1 MCEVCPDAGP
11 VREINPAEDVVWMT
25 RNGMRPQQLV
35 PWTFK
40 HPERMGVTIADS
52 SCRSLVESGQPRVME
67 MITKVS
73 SHFPSGETH
82 SREVIVFCVPGVTAA
97 RPANTFNV
105 STFIHFWEF
114 LGGCRNEF
122 EIFLVPPERSVQND
136 WGGAKRAKQVR
147 WLFREYVEDKR
158 VTFLGN
164 VLDALEAEADTT
176 GHKDPNAGVLWDDAL
191 HMTPDTTELVNMA
204 MWQQIAKIQDERG
217 SQEKIPLLIW
227 DFNASTDNMKKMES
241 AHVSWWDA
249 VTSWAS
255 AVGPMRSTTQQQ
267 LNALVG
273 TKEPEADYYKVNL
286 RKPHLKA
293 ALNTEGHKARV
304 LEYEEMNSKQFN
316 PMELMG
322 ECRTH
327 EGVIV
332 DRKEAE
338 TRAQAEKWPSE
349 DDEEEM
355 KLWLKAAWNMTGH
368 AYKAEAFETL
378 NTKLRGYRRL
388 MIWGILQRFHIP
400 KREYAQT
407 IEDARGATSEV
418 ASGSTML
425 PQDTLPAAVVGSLG
439 AADRQLLQEAVQ
451 KDARAA
457 GLVAPKVEHEES
469 SSETTIDW
477 NNRDRCDREHD
488 RQLEVQIEVL
498 KSQKRLETPIVPAA
512 DPALQ
517 AVKVKSATITQ
528 TAKREAV
535 DVGPQSG
542 PNTAEGAALEQMQAR
557 DNADASPTLALE
569 VDTSAQGEDDP
580 GAKTG
585 TFHVDL
591 ESSSDN

>member
-1 MCEVCPDAGP
+1 
-11 VREINPAEDVVWMT
+11 
-25 RNGMRPQQLV
+25 MRPQQLV

-97 RPANTFNV
+97 RSANPFNV

-355 KLWLKAAWNMTGH
+355 KLWLKAAWHMTGH
-368 AYKAEAFETL
+368 VYRAAAFETL
-378 NTKLRGYRRL
+378 NTKLRGCRRL
-388 MIWGILQRFHIP
+388 MIWGILQRFNIP
-400 KREYAQT
+400 KREYAQA
-407 IEDARGATSEV
+407 IEDARGATGET
-418 ASGSTML
+418 ASGSN
-425 PQDTLPAAVVGSLG
+425 PQQEKAGST
-439 AADRQLLQEAVQ
+439 
-451 KDARAA
+451 
-457 GLVAPKVEHEES
+457 APKIELEES

-477 NNRDRCDREHD
+477 NNRDKCDREHD
-488 RQLEVQIEVL
+488 RQLEVQIEAL
-498 KSQKRLETPIVPAA
+498 KSQKRLETPIVPSA

-528 TAKREAV
+528 TVKREAV

-585 TFHVDL
+585 TFPVDL

>member
-1 MCEVCPDAGP
+1 

-25 RNGMRPQQLV
+25 RNGMKPQQLV

-114 LGGCRNEF
+114 MGGCRNGF

-227 DFNASTDNMKKMES
+227 DFNASTDNMKRMES

-286 RKPHLKA
+286 RK
-293 ALNTEGHKARV
+293 
-304 LEYEEMNSKQFN
+304 
-316 PMELMG
+316 
-322 ECRTH
+322 
-327 EGVIV
+327 
-332 DRKEAE
+332 
-338 TRAQAEKWPSE
+338 
-349 DDEEEM
+349 
-355 KLWLKAAWNMTGH
+355 
-368 AYKAEAFETL
+368 
-378 NTKLRGYRRL
+378 
-388 MIWGILQRFHIP
+388 
-400 KREYAQT
+400 
-407 IEDARGATSEV
+407 
-418 ASGSTML
+418 
-425 PQDTLPAAVVGSLG
+425 
-439 AADRQLLQEAVQ
+439 
-451 KDARAA
+451 
-457 GLVAPKVEHEES
+457 
-469 SSETTIDW
+469 
-477 NNRDRCDREHD
+477 
-488 RQLEVQIEVL
+488 
-498 KSQKRLETPIVPAA
+498 
-512 DPALQ
+512 
-517 AVKVKSATITQ
+517 
-528 TAKREAV
+528 
-535 DVGPQSG
+535 
-542 PNTAEGAALEQMQAR
+542 
-557 DNADASPTLALE
+557 
-569 VDTSAQGEDDP
+569 
-580 GAKTG
+580 
-585 TFHVDL
+585 
-591 ESSSDN
+591 